1 MFRHILKAL
10 IKFLL
15 FPKLLIFSF
24 GINLRDSYN
33 GGLLLYILYL
43 IAGSIITNVSLFFEI
58 MKQKTVCNR
67 DMNKIMEPLELFY
80 PMLLPVISYFCSCYR
95 EKLCGDMSALIDGIR
110 MCENLGTFYGT
121 HGR

>member
-15 FPKLLIFSF
+15 FPELPIFSF

-67 DMNKIMEPLELFY
+67 DMNKIIEPLELFY
-80 PMLLPVISYFCSCYR
+80 PMLLPVISYFCSCYQ
-95 EKLCGDMSALIDGIR
+95 EKTFGWIFKFLIY
-110 MCENLGTFYGT
+110 LKL
-121 HGR
+121 